1 MGQPEV
7 DGQSHKAR
15 PEVPVASE
23 GLTDWDIDLTTQELI
38 EAQPDFHHL
47 EGRMLHLE
55 NAVQNI
61 LGHLEQMAIHQGQV
75 RAATPIDQ

>member
-1 MGQPEV
+1 
-7 DGQSHKAR
+7 
-15 PEVPVASE
+15 
-23 GLTDWDIDLTTQELI
+23 
-38 EAQPDFHHL
+38 
-47 EGRMLHLE
+47 MLHLE